1 VVKYA
6 DLLPLPHGLKL
17 PLGVDAHGHK
27 HYHTLA
33 SQGAPHVLVGGSTGS
48 GKSVLINVWL
58 TALVT
63 HHTADQ
69 VQLYLIDLKQ
79 IELAVYRRLPHT
91 QTLAT
96 DGPAALALLDGL
108 LAEVKSRYTRVS
120 EQFKDGIP
128 ESDVVEKV
136 LKHEQRLVLVID
148 ELAELTLT
156 YPDAVDTLIR
166 LAQIARAAKVNIIAA
181 TQRPDI
187 KVCPGNLKTNFDNRL
202 ALALP
207 TQTDSR
213 VILDAGGA
221 ELLVPPGQALW
232 RSGSKTVALA
242 VPLLTEEDRNARLRQ
257 ILNSSQDSSQSAHSS
272 QESQKEKSEL
282 VKQAIERILDN
293 GKRISVNSVYAEV
306 RGQMTKHAVENAL
319 RQWRASQTEKE
330 ISTQ

>member
-1 VVKYA
+1 
-6 DLLPLPHGLKL
+6 
-17 PLGVDAHGHK
+17 
-27 HYHTLA
+27 
-33 SQGAPHVLVGGSTGS
+33 
-48 GKSVLINVWL
+48 VLINVWL

-63 HHTADQ
+63 HHPADQ

-79 IELAVYRRLPHT
+79 IELAVYQHLPHT
-91 QTLAT
+91 HTLAT

-108 LAEVKSRYTRVS
+108 LAEVKSRYKRVS

-128 ESDVVEKV
+128 EADMVEKI
-136 LKHEQRLVLVID
+136 LKHEKRLVLVID

-181 TQRPDI
+181 TQRPDV

-232 RSGSKTVALA
+232 RSGSKTVTLA
-242 VPLLTEEDRNARLRQ
+242 VPLLTEEDRNARLRELLQ
-257 ILNSSQDSSQSAHSS
+257 QDTPEQPDAPE
-272 QESQKEKSEL
+272 QNAAEL
-282 VKQAIERILDN
+282 IEQAAQRLEAA
-293 GKRISVNSVYAEV
+293 GKRATVRTVYAEV
-306 RGQMTKHAVENAL
+306 KPQSVTRAAVTQIL
-319 RQWRASQTEKE
+319 RDRRVPKS
-330 ISTQ
+330 